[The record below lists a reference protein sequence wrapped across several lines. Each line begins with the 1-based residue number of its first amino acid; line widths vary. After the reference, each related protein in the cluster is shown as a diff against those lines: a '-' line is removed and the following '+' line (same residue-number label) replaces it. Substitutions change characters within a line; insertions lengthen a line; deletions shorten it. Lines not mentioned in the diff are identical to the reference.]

1 MHRRFNIALTMVKN
15 QKHIIENFFDRTSE
29 IYSDYFDLENK
40 SGKSFNFNK
49 RLEIILKLSS
59 QSSGRLL
66 DCAVG
71 DGKIT
76 ANVIQSHKFTEV
88 TLVDLS
94 SKMLELADNNC
105 QKQVTNDINIQSFNL
120 DIFEFVQNQA
130 VHQEYDLI
138 ICSGL
143 IAHIPNTL
151 ELLQS
156 LRKLLSSNGRIIIQT
171 TLLDHPVTQIVKLL
185 TQKQYLQRNGY
196 QIIYYTYNDIIK
208 LCQAADLQIESVQKF
223 SLGCQF
229 LDNILPPTWN
239 YALESLLANL
249 SKYIG
254 SEAIYF
260 LSK

>member
-1 MHRRFNIALTMVKN
+1 MVEN
-15 QKHIIENFFDRTSE
+15 QKYVIQNFFDKTSA
-29 IYSDYFDLENK
+29 IYSDYFDSEKK
-40 SGKSFNFNK
+40 SGKTFNFNK
-49 RLEIILKLSS
+49 RLEIILQLSS

-76 ANVIQSHKFTEV
+76 ANVIQSHNFTEV

-94 SKMLELADNNC
+94 SKMLELAYNNC
-105 QKQVTNDINIQSFNL
+105 KDKAAKRINIESFNL
-120 DIFEFVQNQA
+120 DIFEFVHDQA
-130 VHQEYDLI
+130 VCKEYDLI

-156 LRKLLSSNGRIIIQT
+156 LRKLLSSDGRIILQT
-171 TLLDHPVTQIVKLL
+171 TLLNHPVTKIVKLL

-196 QIIYYTYNDIIK
+196 QITYYTSNDIVK
-208 LCQAADLQIESVQKF
+208 LCQTANLQIESVQKF

-229 LDNILPPTWN
+229 LDNILPPSWN
-239 YALESLLANL
+239 YTLESLLANL

-254 SEAIYF
+254 SEAIY
-260 LSK
+260 LLGK

>member
-1 MHRRFNIALTMVKN
+1 MIKN
-15 QKHIIENFFDRTSE
+15 QKYVIEKFFDRTSE
-29 IYSDYFDLENK
+29 IYSDYFDSEKK
-40 SGKSFNFNK
+40 SGKTFNFNK
-49 RLEIILKLSS
+49 RLEIILQLSS

-76 ANVIQSHKFTEV
+76 ASVIQSHNFTEV

-94 SKMLELADNNC
+94 SKMLELAYNNC
-105 QKQVTNDINIQSFNL
+105 KDKAAKHINIESFNL
-120 DIFEFVQNQA
+120 DIFEFVQDQA
-130 VHQEYDLI
+130 VCKEYDLI

-156 LRKLLSSNGRIIIQT
+156 LRKLLSSDGRIILQT
-171 TLLDHPVTQIVKLL
+171 TLLNHPVTQIVKLL

-196 QIIYYTYNDIIK
+196 QITYYTSNDIVK
-208 LCQAADLQIESVQKF
+208 LCQAANLQIESVQKF

-229 LDNILPPTWN
+229 LDNILPPSWN
-239 YALESLLANL
+239 YTLESLLANL

-254 SEAIYF
+254 SEAIY
-260 LSK
+260 LLGK

>member
-1 MHRRFNIALTMVKN
+1 MVEN
-15 QKHIIENFFDRTSE
+15 QKYVIQNFFDKTSA
-29 IYSDYFDLENK
+29 IYSDYFDSEKK
-40 SGKSFNFNK
+40 SGKTFNFNK
-49 RLEIILKLSS
+49 RLEIILQLSS

-76 ANVIQSHKFTEV
+76 ANVIQSHNFTEV

-94 SKMLELADNNC
+94 SKMLELAYNNC
-105 QKQVTNDINIQSFNL
+105 KDKAAKRINIESFNL
-120 DIFEFVQNQA
+120 DIFEFVHDQA
-130 VHQEYDLI
+130 VCKEYDLI

-156 LRKLLSSNGRIIIQT
+156 LRKLLSSDGRIILQT
-171 TLLDHPVTQIVKLL
+171 TLLNHPVTQIVKLL

-196 QIIYYTYNDIIK
+196 QITYYTSNDIVK
-208 LCQAADLQIESVQKF
+208 LCQAANLQIESVQKF

-229 LDNILPPTWN
+229 LDNILPPSWN
-239 YALESLLANL
+239 YTLESLLANL

-254 SEAIYF
+254 SEAIY
-260 LSK
+260 LLGK